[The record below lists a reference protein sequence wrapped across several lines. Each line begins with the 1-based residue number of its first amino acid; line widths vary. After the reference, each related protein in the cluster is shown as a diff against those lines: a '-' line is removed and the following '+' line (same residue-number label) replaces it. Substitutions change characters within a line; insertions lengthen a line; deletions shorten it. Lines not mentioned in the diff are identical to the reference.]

1 MSEAR
6 LQATAPERAR
16 CHVWVSGSVQGVGF
30 RFFAERIAR
39 RRGVSGLV
47 RNLPD
52 GRVEVIAEGPRLALE
67 QLIADLRKGPPG
79 AVVRDVVVEWGQA
92 VGMHGFVIRS

>member
-1 MSEAR
+1 MSEADLR
-6 LQATAPERAR
+6 ATAPERAR

-67 QLIADLRKGPPG
+67 QVIADLRTGPLG
-79 AVVRDVVVEWGQA
+79 AVVRDVVVEWEQA